1 MSRICR
7 SFVDSRLSPARPT
20 LLNKR
25 RTTTYMN
32 IYEPCDDPVTGDV
45 VSTLSLVRTNW
56 RQSCSRQLVA
66 VDIVAIVEHVQFGR
80 LCRI

>member
-1 MSRICR
+1 
-7 SFVDSRLSPARPT
+7 
-20 LLNKR
+20 
-25 RTTTYMN
+25 MN
-32 IYEPCDDPVTGDV
+32 IYEPRDDPVTGDV